1 MLCLREK
8 IAELGYFENSE
19 GNLGLANALFE
30 FFARK
35 LPISRLQRDLS
46 DSTVE
51 RVFGTAFGHSFLAYN
66 SLQKG
71 LSKVS
76 VNEDKIK
83 EDLLAHPEVVAEAFQ
98 TVLRRENYPI
108 PYEALKELTR
118 GKEVT
123 MDDFVIFINT
133 LKISPK
139 LKAELKKFTPLN
151 YTGLASK
158 LV

>member
-1 MLCLREK
+1 M
-8 IAELGYFENSE
+8 
-19 GNLGLANALFE
+19 
-30 FFARK
+30 
-35 LPISRLQRDLS
+35 QRDLS